1 MSTNGTASTKTSRTT
16 FVTERQATVYS
27 LYVRHQS
34 MSEVARMMGVSQI
47 TVRETLVQYQ
57 RNKLRDQGFS
67 PPPLKAM
74 LKGDVITRFG
84 VNRRK
89 AGGRPAMHP
98 QVDVAAR
105 PTPMREV
112 RSSEPTRRKVDAP
125 TAGVTRMII
134 TCAEAGTP
142 THEAFLRNVLAY
154 ANWLNAELMVV
165 KIGDGDVDPV
175 VIDFLWAS
183 PVDLEDQVEV
193 ATNVSVH
200 PRATRPLGS
209 VKGCRSAVWTVVP
222 HAVIQLETMPRIRAD
237 GLRVQLTTGAM
248 TLPHRSAIPG
258 SREELGAVIVELSS
272 DGVGHCR
279 HILAPVDGDGSFQ
292 DLAVRVEGGSIK
304 RGCGVEAINFGDIHH
319 SSLDAEVAAAT
330 WGIGAKDPTAKSLVD
345 LLRPRRQ
352 IFHDVCDFSARSPFD
367 ARNHLR
373 RFAQFANG
381 GGNVGAEMEQ
391 AARFLSVSSRPWC
404 TSLVVASNHD
414 AMFGHWLRET
424 DFRDDP
430 ANAIFFLR
438 CALALHER
446 LARGEDSE
454 GFFEATLRDLAADEL
469 QGVHFL
475 RNGESYKV
483 AGI

>member
-1 MSTNGTASTKTSRTT
+1 
-16 FVTERQATVYS
+16 
-27 LYVRHQS
+27 
-34 MSEVARMMGVSQI
+34 
-47 TVRETLVQYQ
+47 
-57 RNKLRDQGFS
+57 
-67 PPPLKAM
+67 
-74 LKGDVITRFG
+74 
-84 VNRRK
+84 
-89 AGGRPAMHP
+89 
-98 QVDVAAR
+98 
-105 PTPMREV
+105 MREV

-175 VIDFLWAS
+175 VIDFLWTS

-304 RGCGVEAINFGDIHH
+304 RGCGVEAINYGDIHH

-330 WGIGAKDPTAKSLVD
+330 WGISEFATATLANSAITCAIAFSGSRCQTFWPRLD
-345 LLRPRRQ
+345 GRRRSSAEPARTCRRPAGPRSRPP
-352 IFHDVCDFSARSPFD
+352 ARS
-367 ARNHLR
+367 
-373 RFAQFANG
+373 
-381 GGNVGAEMEQ
+381 
-391 AARFLSVSSRPWC
+391 
-404 TSLVVASNHD
+404 AS
-414 AMFGHWLRET
+414 
-424 DFRDDP
+424 
-430 ANAIFFLR
+430 
-438 CALALHER
+438 
-446 LARGEDSE
+446 
-454 GFFEATLRDLAADEL
+454 
-469 QGVHFL
+469 
-475 RNGESYKV
+475 
-483 AGI
+483 